1 MSAAYE
7 LVPTADEGD
16 VSTKTLPPDNTKNPH
31 RQRRLKLTLVSVFSL
46 IVLSLL
52 CKSWWTAHS
61 SSSPNHGTDSGTE
74 TVTVSQP
81 TEGTEKG
88 EGDIMHG
95 KLSVG

>member
-16 VSTKTLPPDNTKNPH
+16 ASRKTLPLDNTKNPH
-31 RQRRLKLTLVSVFSL
+31 RRRRLKLTLVSVFSL

-61 SSSPNHGTDSGTE
+61 PSSPNHGTDSGVE
-74 TVTVSQP
+74 TVPVSQP
-81 TEGTEKG
+81 TEGTENG
-88 EGDIMHG
+88 EGDIMHE